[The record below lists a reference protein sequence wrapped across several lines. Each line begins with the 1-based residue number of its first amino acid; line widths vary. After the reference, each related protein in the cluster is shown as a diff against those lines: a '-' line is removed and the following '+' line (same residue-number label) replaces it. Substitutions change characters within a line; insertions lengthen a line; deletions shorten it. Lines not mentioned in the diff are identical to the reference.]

1 MGIYCAKLC
10 LPDIPD
16 PGRNVREKLRRRFEN
31 LRDDSSVMFKEGFVL
46 GVHVRKLQQ
55 LLESLDTPDDRRIE
69 RAPDVLAEKA
79 EAVEL
84 RVNEQSVSVQVD
96 AAAAVKIQDDAP
108 QVARKFVPHSLVDV
122 IKKDFQ
128 PWLRVDS
135 GSRASVR

>member
-1 MGIYCAKLC
+1 MK
-10 LPDIPD
+10 
-16 PGRNVREKLRRRFEN
+16 
-31 LRDDSSVMFKEGFVL
+31 GFVL

-135 GSRASVR
+135 GSRASLR